1 MIYAGA
7 WYLQD
12 FLWVLTNGK
21 AIVPELFLMALVIRA
36 LGNEGRGVEVLWAA
50 FLGGMLW
57 DLRWVGFPGLS
68 SLFYVV
74 TILMSR
80 WAWFALPQ
88 SGRTPPLF
96 GAALWAAFF
105 PISAVRNFLGGA
117 RGAGILTTYFLQQSY
132 LLPLVLLASLAYAW
146 KLKNTDV

>member
-1 MIYAGA
+1 MIYVGA

-21 AIVPELFLMALVIRA
+21 AIVPELFLMTLVIRA

-88 SGRTPPLF
+88 SGRTPSLF
-96 GAALWAAFF
+96 GTALWAAFF
-105 PISAVRNFLGGA
+105 PISAARNFLGGA

-146 KLKNTDV
+146 KLKNSDV